1 MDEQNKDVTN
11 EIEELNDKLEKAY
24 TEAREKSES
33 AEHISNILVGVLV
46 VIVFGFL
53 LGFLIWDI
61 HNDHTIDKQ
70 KARIEELEERLNY
83 KTTVEIGPLPCPFC
97 GSELVETMYDR
108 YHGYYIHCE
117 ECGSQTGYPYD
128 LLSDDEV
135 TLSEAVNMWN
145 NLDGLEV
152 RDQLEQETEETE

>member
-1 MDEQNKDVTN
+1 MDEKNKDVTEVTN
-11 EIEELNDKLEKAY
+11 EIDELIAIKDKLANEKAVK
-24 TEAREKSES
+24 EDAHVSVMLF
-33 AEHISNILVGVLV
+33 A
-46 VIVFGFL
+46 VIVLFIAMIGL
-53 LGFLIWDI
+53 LIWDG
-61 HNDHTIDKQ
+61 HNDRTINKQ

-117 ECGSQTGYPYD
+117 ECGGQTGYPHD

-135 TLSEAVNMWN
+135 TMSEAVTMWN
-145 NLDGLEV
+145 NMAGMEV
-152 RDQLEQETEETE
+152 REQLEQETEETE